1 MSTAV
6 VGAPWEELGAVSE
19 SDIRRRISGPGQ
31 VRSWLESQNGAAR
44 DCVGHSNDGEGCPL
58 ATWLQET
65 TTDYSINVRKG
76 RLTWQLGEI
85 PLPGWMC
92 RFVFLVDGLHK
103 EDKHVTTDTALSVL
117 AIGDDVDSKAP
128 VPAPVLEPAL
138 AV

>member
-1 MSTAV
+1 MSACHV
-6 VGAPWEELGAVSE
+6 
-19 SDIRRRISGPGQ
+19 
-31 VRSWLESQNGAAR
+31 AA
-44 DCVGHSNDGEGCPL
+44 GNDDGLFHQCAE
-58 ATWLQET
+58 
-65 TTDYSINVRKG
+65 G